1 MVEKRN
7 VFNTASLI
15 YFLSFQLF
23 QTDEAFTL
31 SGNKHTHT
39 HTHTHA
45 HTHTHSNCKATHNSK
60 TSRHFFTELRIS
72 NLTGKCLKSV
82 KQSAISH
89 HLLGYN
95 CSIDFDHSD
104 ILASEAKKFRHP
116 VKESLL
122 IKQNHQVISDKA
134 IWLRHLLIECNC
146 IQACCDGNIEADER
160 YIWLRIALVFKHIFI
175 LLIVNFQ

>member
-1 MVEKRN
+1 MEI
-7 VFNTASLI
+7 NTH
-15 YFLSFQLF
+15 
-23 QTDEAFTL
+23 THTHP
-31 SGNKHTHT
+31 HTHT
-39 HTHTHA
+39 HTHTHIVIA
-45 HTHTHSNCKATHNSK
+45 RLLIIVKHPVA
-60 TSRHFFTELRIS
+60 FFTELRIS

-82 KQSAISH
+82 KQSAVSH

-160 YIWLRIALVFKHIFI
+160 YIWLRIALVFKHILI